1 MPSYIL
7 SFLKMIFLKKRTV
20 NHGPEGAIK
29 DGKIRG
35 EIFFKVEC
43 NHTKVEPF
51 GWVLVVAFKINNSVL
66 RICNSNSFFSSG
78 KKKKI

>member
-1 MPSYIL
+1 MDQ
-7 SFLKMIFLKKRTV
+7 
-20 NHGPEGAIK
+20 EGATK

-35 EIFFKVEC
+35 KNLFKVEC
-43 NHTKVEPF
+43 NPTKVEPF

-78 KKKKI
+78 KKNIILPFNHRKVFDSSLELPAV

>member
-1 MPSYIL
+1 MDQ
-7 SFLKMIFLKKRTV
+7 
-20 NHGPEGAIK
+20 EGAIK

-78 KKKKI
+78 KKKIILPFNHRKVFDSSLELPAV